1 MIENTPILEEKK
13 LEELYSLGLQIPDYQ
28 RPYKWKKEHVIQ
40 LLNDLYH
47 NVIQKK
53 DSVYRVGS
61 IILHKENIVDGQQ
74 RLTTLSL
81 VLHYLGNSKCLLQNQ
96 NYDNEIS
103 KNNIKFNYQVIKEWF
118 AGKSVDNLK
127 FQEKIEKYCE
137 FVVITVHKQDEA
149 FQLFD
154 SQNSRGKALYPHDL
168 LKAFHLR
175 EMDKN
180 GNTQQE
186 METYSSKWESYL
198 LKDSKPLLDIMNNHL
213 FRIRK
218 WSKRERKYLFSKHD
232 INEFKGI
239 SLYKPSKYNYET
251 SLRIL
256 DGTVENAQKN
266 NLFKNF
272 SVAQSFP
279 FQITMP
285 IINGKNFF
293 DYIFFYIEIK
303 EEVFGNEKT
312 DFVKFNND
320 KLKYDGIHRV
330 GDQKVKNLYENICLF
345 FIDRFGIE
353 NFEKVYY
360 EEFFKNAFQL
370 RLDSGAISENSILK
384 YDKGMRFFNL
394 IPTCYEPENLQPNL
408 FCNYNQIPKK
418 PNIELEAF
426 ITIKKN

>member
-1 MIENTPILEEKK
+1 
-13 LEELYSLGLQIPDYQ
+13 
-28 RPYKWKKEHVIQ
+28 
-40 LLNDLYH
+40 
-47 NVIQKK
+47 
-53 DSVYRVGS
+53 
-61 IILHKENIVDGQQ
+61 
-74 RLTTLSL
+74 
-81 VLHYLGNSKCLLQNQ
+81 LLQNQ

-127 FQEKIEKYCE
+127 FQEKIEKYSE

-218 WSKRERKYLFSKHD
+218 WSKGEKKYIFTKLD
-232 INEFKGI
+232 LNEFKGI
-239 SLYKPSKYNYET
+239 SLSNPSKYNFET

-256 DGTVENAQKN
+256 DGTVENAQRN

-272 SVAQSFP
+272 SVAQTFP

-384 YDKGMRFFNL
+384 YDKGMKFFNL

-408 FCNYNQIPKK
+408 FCNYNQTPKK

-426 ITIKKN
+426 ITIKNI